1 MLAPTRDV
9 AQDLEIAALL
19 YWSGTPNFFS
29 VHLAPSTVPG
39 AEEKPEAVMDTLQ
52 RQRELREGRGGV
64 FSQICTTSIA
74 GTLAAVSGT
83 LASCICIVFREW
95 YKGDLE
101 AEFLV

>member
-52 RQRELREGRGGV
+52 RQR
-64 FSQICTTSIA
+64 S
-74 GTLAAVSGT
+74 VS
-83 LASCICIVFREW
+83 
-95 YKGDLE
+95 
-101 AEFLV
+101 